1 MKKEKQHIIDWMY
14 QLEFENAAKHLFQL
28 SEEEQIHL
36 MVCEAADTDSVVI
49 LGFLSYVLSVRET
62 AFYHQV
68 ISEALVQMCWLE
80 GGYDLAFYH
89 ACKLLELEP
98 TADNKEYLLFFYNL
112 PERLLPEEK
121 AYTFSKEILSEKPG
135 SIAANDVFS
144 RLRAKYE

>member
-1 MKKEKQHIIDWMY
+1 
-14 QLEFENAAKHLFQL
+14 
-28 SEEEQIHL
+28 
-36 MVCEAADTDSVVI
+36 
-49 LGFLSYVLSVRET
+49 
-62 AFYHQV
+62 
-68 ISEALVQMCWLE
+68 MCWLE

-121 AYTFSKEILSEKPG
+121 AYTFSKEILSEKPD

>member
-1 MKKEKQHIIDWMY
+1 MM
-14 QLEFENAAKHLFQL
+14 
-28 SEEEQIHL
+28 
-36 MVCEAADTDSVVI
+36 CEVADTDSVVI

-89 ACKLLELEP
+89 ACRLLELEP
-98 TADNKEYLLFFYNL
+98 IADNKEYLLFFYNL
-112 PERLLPEEK
+112 PEKLLSEEK
-121 AYTFSKEILSEKPG
+121 AYILSEKPD

-144 RLRAKYE
+144 RLRVKYE

>member
-1 MKKEKQHIIDWMY
+1 MY
-14 QLEFENAAKHLFQL
+14 QLDFENAAKHLFQL
-28 SEEEQIHL
+28 PEEEQISL
-36 MVCEAADTDSVVI
+36 MVCEAADTDSIII
-49 LGFLSYVLSVRET
+49 LGFLSYILSIRDT

-98 TADNKEYLLFFYNL
+98 TAENKEYLLFFYNL
-112 PERLLPEEK
+112 PERLLPEGK
-121 AYTFSKEILSEKPG
+121 AYTFSKEILFEKPD
-135 SIAANDVFS
+135 SIAGNDVFS